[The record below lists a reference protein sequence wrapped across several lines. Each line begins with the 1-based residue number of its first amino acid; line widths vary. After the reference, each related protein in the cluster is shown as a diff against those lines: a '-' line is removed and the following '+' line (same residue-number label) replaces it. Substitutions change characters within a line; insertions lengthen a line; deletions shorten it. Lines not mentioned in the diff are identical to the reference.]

1 MSKKNKKSTSGGD
14 EKPPESKDCSYW
26 KRKKEEEYSYI
37 KDAFPEKKE
46 DKQDKIRSNLYSF
59 ITAIYIFNLSESM
72 KIKRRMKSF
81 LFVFIVGILTVV
93 LIVFVRTT
101 NEVLEI
107 CKSGQGDAVFKAV
120 SIELLTSFATLVTS
134 ILTLPRIIAK
144 YLFHAKE
151 ERSAVDIISNIQN
164 YDVNVLREGTKKE
177 QIDMQR
183 MRPEM
188 GNPYQPPD
196 PNKPDGG
203 GESSAELSEIKDE
216 DSSPENL

>member
-14 EKPPESKDCSYW
+14 EKPPEPNDCSYW

-37 KDAFPEKKE
+37 KTAFGKK
-46 DKQDKIRSNLYSF
+46 DQKPDGVRSDLYSF

-72 KIKRRMKSF
+72 KTKRKMKSF
-81 LFVFIVGILTVV
+81 LFVFIVGILSVV

-107 CKSGQGDAVFKAV
+107 CKSGQGDAVFKTV

-134 ILTLPRIIAK
+134 ILTLPRIIA
-144 YLFHAKE
+144 
-151 ERSAVDIISNIQN
+151 NIQN

-183 MRPEM
+183 KRPEM

-203 GESSAELSEIKDE
+203 GESSAELSELKDK

>member
-1 MSKKNKKSTSGGD
+1 MCKKNKKSTSGGD
-14 EKPPESKDCSYW
+14 EKPPESNECSYW

-37 KDAFPEKKE
+37 KTAFGKK
-46 DKQDKIRSNLYSF
+46 DQKPDDVRSDLYSF

-72 KIKRRMKSF
+72 KTKRKMKSF
-81 LFVFIVGILTVV
+81 LFVFIVGILSVV

-151 ERSAVDIISNIQN
+151 ERSAVDIIANIQN
-164 YDVNVLREGTKKE
+164 YDVNVLREDTKKE